1 MEQVFSKDSRTIADR
16 LSDELV
22 TAIVKGDIAS
32 GSKISEPD
40 LARNYQVSR
49 GPLREAIRRLEGLH
63 LVTRVPHVG
72 ARVVTL
78 DLNELLEIYHVREAL
93 EGMAARLAAK
103 NMTDEEIHELKQ
115 LLDLHE
121 QNIEQSENNEYFQR
135 EGDFDFHYRVI
146 QGSKNQRLIDLL
158 CSELYHLIRMYRYRS
173 AQTTARPPVA
183 LAEHRHIVAALEQR
197 DGEFAEM
204 LIRKHISTARKNIEQ
219 QLPDNGGE
227 E

>member
-1 MEQVFSKDSRTIADR
+1 MGHAELRDSQTIADR

-22 TAIVKGDIAS
+22 TAIVKGDIPS

-40 LARNYQVSR
+40 LARTYQVSR
-49 GPLREAIRRLEGLH
+49 GPLREALRQLEGLH
-63 LVTRVPHVG
+63 LVTRIPHVG

-78 DLNELLEIYHVREAL
+78 EFEELIEIYHVREAL

-103 NMTDEEIHELKQ
+103 NMTDEEIQELKN
-115 LLDLHE
+115 LLDAHE
-121 QNIEQSENNEYFQR
+121 ESIKESEGREYFQR
-135 EGDFDFHYRVI
+135 EGDFDFHYRII
-146 QGSKNQRLIDLL
+146 QGSKNQRLIELL

-173 AQTTARPPVA
+173 AQTSARPPVA
-183 LAEHRHIVAALEQR
+183 LAEHRHIAAALEQR

-204 LIRKHISTARKNIEQ
+204 LIRKHISSARKNIEKQ
-219 QLPDNGGE
+219 FLVNE